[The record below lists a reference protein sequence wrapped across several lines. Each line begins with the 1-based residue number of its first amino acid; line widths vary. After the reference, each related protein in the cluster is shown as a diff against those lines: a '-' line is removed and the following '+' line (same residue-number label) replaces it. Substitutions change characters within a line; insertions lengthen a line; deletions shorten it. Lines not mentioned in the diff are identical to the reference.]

1 MVRLLAS
8 VFNFRVESISVTLT
22 LRSQRFR
29 TQRAQPCVF
38 LAVGGSHTDEQY
50 SRVGRTR
57 ALYAVSLVLGGQ
69 CIKFRFGKPRVL
81 LALLKM
87 VLICSFQRRS
97 SDRDR

>member
-1 MVRLLAS
+1 M
-8 VFNFRVESISVTLT
+8 F
-22 LRSQRFR
+22 
-29 TQRAQPCVF
+29 VF
-38 LAVGGSHTDEQY
+38 LAVGESYTDEQY

-69 CIKFRFGKPRVL
+69 CINFRFGKPRVL
-81 LALLKM
+81 LALLEM